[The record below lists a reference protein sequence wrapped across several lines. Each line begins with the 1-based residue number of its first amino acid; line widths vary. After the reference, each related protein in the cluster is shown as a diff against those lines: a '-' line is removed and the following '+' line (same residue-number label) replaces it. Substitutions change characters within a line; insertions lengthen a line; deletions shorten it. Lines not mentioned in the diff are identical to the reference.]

1 MAQLKTF
8 FKKIVVLVIMIS
20 IVMGSCAVPNSYA
33 KLTIQDGEFYY
44 AGTTKGSYVPSD
56 GIFSWLFDF
65 LAQIAE
71 FLLTLIPNILRMAF
85 VGYAAGAE
93 KLLTWVVESTA
104 GVNLQGEDMNATDLT
119 ALSDSSNNVTVQ
131 AIVYNMVPAFDVNF
145 FENTEKKDLYIKT
158 IKERDAD
165 GNLKDKDVVISPTG
179 QQLICKKCEK
189 SADKCCGDVNTT
201 DKEVKCYGN
210 CGCNGCDACKKY
222 AELMIATDPII
233 IQLKTLIAVW
243 YYLIRLLAVA
253 AMAVVLVA
261 IGIKMAISTVASD
274 KAVYKRMLVDWVT
287 GVILIFT
294 MHYIMLFAIT
304 INEILVN
311 TVRES
316 ANAVNKVQLAQLSD
330 TKNGS
335 GNSKDKEVEK
345 SNQDIEI
352 DVYEEIRTR
361 AYDPKMTVGLMG
373 MIMYFAMVFM
383 AFKYTIIYVKRFLT
397 LAVLTLMAPGLGVA
411 YALQKVLSGK
421 SSSLKTWFTEY
432 ILNLFIQVVHA
443 LIYAIFISAALAYS
457 LENVSG
463 VILALILMNF
473 SLKAEGIF
481 RRIFNIDPGNK
492 GLLGSTESAAD
503 NLKKSVNTAKGLYM
517 GAKPVAKAL
526 TFPARAAF
534 GGAAKTAAAGGLM
547 AGSLA
552 AKGASVLAQKASPTV
567 EKVMK
572 SASDKAESINQG
584 NGVVGK
590 IYSAGKTITKPVT
603 VAGKFFRKKGKSSK
617 DEFKEL
623 AKANEVDLQNELN
636 KAISK
641 YQKDPDNKQNARDVL
656 EANRRLEKHREIVAS
671 KTKGI
676 TAGTVAV
683 GHIKAMFDMN
693 NYFDVK
699 ISKNGKKYYT
709 MKSGVVFG
717 KYKYNSSTGKFEKDT
732 SNAAYTQF
740 GASKLLGFTAQ
751 DKKLFKEQ
759 IMNPIRNSA
768 AGMVAMFAGMGTLTS
783 HPVVAMGM
791 ISGGALATTG
801 MVKKFHRS
809 KEGPNRLKLRKDRNK
824 SRYKFGSFTSPA
836 MITIRDNVVMQA
848 NRDLSK
854 HLLSEVNRRHPTFK
868 EKMKNDLITPKTI
881 IPTAAG
887 LAVGF
892 VSLPAGLLTAGIL
905 RKTMSPSI
913 STAKQDPLNEE
924 YENIY
929 DPYGYEADA
938 AAVKLHPVGNSA
950 LDIIDAHHFSQL
962 KKQRDKF
969 DEETGDLMTSQII
982 NDGATKL
989 SMNMRKLD
997 KSLDAMSDD
1006 DISAL
1011 QVAFA
1016 MQLGKD
1022 YDPKTGLTQSQ
1033 TADLDVDKRDL
1044 VKEIEVTGKDGK
1056 TTTREIT
1063 DKDIENVNKA
1073 LNNAISA
1080 RVAKSIE
1087 RAETIDVNDETM
1099 LFEIIDEV
1107 SAQPEIKQL
1116 LSSDQ
1121 GVEVLFKGNMSAL
1134 KSTIKDKAAS
1144 ANTLAKNEIAQNLN
1158 LNGEE
1163 LDVVKEAIVEVATE
1177 SAGKDGSVD
1186 MSTLD
1191 QEKIFAKIQTKISGE
1206 TPKQQ
1211 PKQQSK
1217 QKNSKTD
1224 KVNTDVDQLLS
1235 KSKEITYKNAI
1246 STLLTPDATK
1256 IQNNKQLKVNVKTQS
1271 AKSKIDSILNLQ
1283 TGADPL
1289 QIRDRVTNANAISKS
1304 VKVERKTSREETK
1317 KTVKKQM
1324 VDILDKYSEDTNT
1337 TATKPEDKM
1346 TAKEKLAQAKAA
1358 TESLLA
1364 FAGDSKEVNDARDSL
1379 LNSLFAVSNTQQQ
1392 LRELNEYAQENFSEK
1407 TKFKKKKSQKYL
1419 QAEIDASVARAEKS
1433 KFEMQELQTGT
1444 AGNPDEKKKKQ
1455 RQVILSEEALNSM
1468 GPVKD
1473 AVKASKDIIA
1483 EMRKK
1488 RL

>member
-1 MAQLKTF
+1 MAQLKAF
-8 FKKIVVLVIMIS
+8 LKKIIVLVIMIS
-20 IVMGSCAVPNSYA
+20 IIMGSCAVPNSYA

-44 AGTTKGSYVPSD
+44 AGTTKGSYVPSE

-104 GVNLQGEDMNATDLT
+104 GVNLQGEDMNSTDLT

-131 AIVYNMVPAFDVNF
+131 AIVYNMVPAFNINF
-145 FENTEKKDLYIKT
+145 FESTEKKDLYIKT

-189 SADKCCGDVNTT
+189 SVDKCCGDIDGTK
-201 DKEVKCYGN
+201 KEVKCYGD

-261 IGIKMAISTVASD
+261 IGIKMAISTIASD
-274 KAVYKRMLVDWVT
+274 KAVYKRMLIDWVT

-316 ANAVNKVQLAQLSD
+316 ANTVNKVQLAQLAD

-335 GNSKDKEVEK
+335 GNNKDKEVEK

-411 YALQKVLSGK
+411 FALQKVLSGK
-421 SSSLKTWFTEY
+421 STSLKTWLTEY

-457 LENVSG
+457 LENISG

-503 NLKKSVNTAKGLYM
+503 NLRKNINTAKGLYM

-526 TFPARAAF
+526 SFPARAAF

-547 AGSLA
+547 AGAIA
-552 AKGASVLAQKASPTV
+552 AKGASAVSQKVSPTL
-567 EKVMK
+567 EKVK
-572 SASDKAESINQG
+572 SSASKKVESIKQG
-584 NGVVGK
+584 NGVSGK
-590 IYSAGKTITKPVT
+590 LYSAGRTITKPVT
-603 VAGKFFRKKGKSSK
+603 SAGKFFRKGKKSQK
-617 DEFKEL
+617 DEDKEL
-623 AKANEVDLQNELN
+623 LKKSEVELQNELE
-636 KAISK
+636 KAKSI
-641 YQKDPDNKQNARDVL
+641 YQKNPDDRQNSRDVL
-656 EANRRLEKHREIVAS
+656 EANRRLERYRELSSQKADRLTTGGV
-671 KTKGI
+671 
-676 TAGTVAV
+676 VV
-683 GHIKAMFDMN
+683 GHVKAMFDMN

-717 KYKYNSSTGKFEKDT
+717 KHKYNSATGKFEKDT

-740 GASKLLGFTAQ
+740 GASKLLGFSAQ
-751 DKKLFKEQ
+751 DKKLFKER
-759 IMNPIRNSA
+759 IVNPVRNSA

-801 MVKKFHRS
+801 MVKKFKRP
-809 KEGPNRLKLRKDRNK
+809 KDGPNRLRLRKNNKK
-824 SRYKFGSFTSPA
+824 SRYKFGSFSAPA
-836 MITIRDNVVMQA
+836 VATIRDNVVMQA
-848 NRDLSK
+848 NRDLAK
-854 HLLSEVNRRHPTFK
+854 HLVSDISSRHPTFK
-868 EKMKNDLITPKTI
+868 EKLKNDMITPKTV
-881 IPTAAG
+881 IPTVAG
-887 LAVGF
+887 LSVGL
-892 VSLPAGLLTAGIL
+892 VSIPAGLLTAGIL
-905 RKTMSPSI
+905 RKRMN
-913 STAKQDPLNEE
+913 STSNVARQDPLNEE
-924 YENIY
+924 YENMY

-950 LDIIDAHHFSQL
+950 LDIIDAHHFSQI
-962 KKQRDKF
+962 KNQMDKF
-969 DEETGDLMTSQII
+969 DEETGDLMKSQII
-982 NDGATKL
+982 NDGTTKL
-989 SMNMRKLD
+989 SMNIRKLD
-997 KSLDAMSDD
+997 KNLDNLSDD
-1006 DISAL
+1006 EISAL
-1011 QVAFA
+1011 QGALA
-1016 MQLGKD
+1016 KQLGFD
-1022 YDPKTGLTQSQ
+1022 LDPKTGVSQSQ
-1033 TADLDVDKRDL
+1033 IADLDINKQNL
-1044 VKEIEVTGKDGK
+1044 VKEIEVTTKDGK
-1056 TTTREIT
+1056 TTTKEIT
-1063 DKDIENVNKA
+1063 DEDAKMVNDA
-1073 LNNAISA
+1073 LNQAILA
-1080 RVAKSIE
+1080 RVTKSIE
-1087 RAETIDVNDETM
+1087 KSETIDINNETM
-1099 LFEIIDEV
+1099 LFGIIDEV
-1107 SAQPEIKQL
+1107 SSRPEIKQL
-1116 LSSDQ
+1116 LSADQ

-1144 ANTLAKNEIAQNLN
+1144 ANNLAKNEIAKNLN

-1163 LDVVKEAIVEVATE
+1163 LDVVKEAITEVATE
-1177 SAGKDGSVD
+1177 SAGKDGNID
-1186 MSTLD
+1186 ISTLD
-1191 QEKIFAKIQTKISGE
+1191 QEKIFAKIQTKINDK

-1211 PKQQSK
+1211 QQKS
-1217 QKNSKTD
+1217 D
-1224 KVNTDVDQLLS
+1224 KSAKVSTDVDQLLS
-1235 KSKEITYKNAI
+1235 KSKEITYKKAI
-1246 STLLTPDATK
+1246 STLLTPNNSK
-1256 IQNNKQLKVNVKTQS
+1256 IQVSKTLKVNVKRES

-1283 TGADPL
+1283 TGVDPL
-1289 QIRDRVTNANAISKS
+1289 QIRDKVINKEAISKS
-1304 VKVERKTSREETK
+1304 VKFERKTSRAETK

-1324 VDILDKYSEDTNT
+1324 IDILEKYSEDTND
-1337 TATKPEDKM
+1337 TAKPEDKM
-1346 TAKEKLAQAKAA
+1346 TSKEKLAQAQAA

-1364 FAGDSKEVNDARDSL
+1364 FAGNSKEVNDVRDSL
-1379 LNSLFAVSNTQQQ
+1379 LNSLFAVSETQKQ
-1392 LRELNEYAQENFSEK
+1392 LRELNEYAQEHFSEK
-1407 TKFKKKKSQKYL
+1407 TKFKKKKSKKYL
-1419 QAEIDASVARAEKS
+1419 QAEIDASIARTEKS
-1433 KFEMQELQTGT
+1433 KFEMQELQSGT
-1444 AGNPDEKKKKQ
+1444 AGSPDDKKKKEK
-1455 RQVILSEEALNSM
+1455 QVILAEEALNSI
-1468 GPVKD
+1468 GPVQD
-1473 AVKASKDIIA
+1473 TVKASKDIIA

>member
-1 MAQLKTF
+1 MAQLKAF
-8 FKKIVVLVIMIS
+8 FKKIIVLVIMIS
-20 IVMGSCAVPNSYA
+20 ILMGSCAVPNSYA
-33 KLTIQDGEFYY
+33 KLTMQDGEFYY
-44 AGTTKGSYVPSD
+44 AGTTKGSYVPSE

-93 KLLTWVVESTA
+93 KLLTWVIESTA
-104 GVNLQGEDMNATDLT
+104 GVNLQGEDMNSTDLT

-179 QQLICKKCEK
+179 QQLICKKCGK
-189 SADKCCGDVNTT
+189 SVDKCCGDINTT
-201 DKEVKCYGN
+201 DKEVKCYGD

-222 AELMIATDPII
+222 AELMIAADPII

-261 IGIKMAISTVASD
+261 IGIKMAVSTIASD
-274 KAVYKRMLVDWVT
+274 KAVFKRMLVDWIT

-294 MHYIMLFAIT
+294 MHYIMYFAIT

-316 ANAVNKVQLAQLSD
+316 ANAVNRVQLAQLAD
-330 TKNGS
+330 TKNSS
-335 GNSKDKEVEK
+335 GNNKDKEVEK

-421 SSSLKTWFTEY
+421 SSSLKTWLTEY

-457 LENVSG
+457 LENISG

-503 NLKKSVNTAKGLYM
+503 NLRKNINTAKGLYM

-552 AKGASVLAQKASPTV
+552 VKGASALAESKTA
-567 EKVMK
+567 EKIK
-572 SASDKAESINQG
+572 NSASKKVESIKQG
-584 NGVVGK
+584 EGVSGR

-603 VAGKFFRKKGKSSK
+603 AAGRFFRKGKKSQK
-617 DEFKEL
+617 DEDKEL
-623 AKANEVDLQNELN
+623 LKKGEVELKNELE
-636 KAISK
+636 KARSK
-641 YQKDPDNKQNARDVL
+641 YQKNPDKQNSRDAL
-656 EANRRLEKHREIVAS
+656 EANRRLERYRELSA
-671 KTKGI
+671 KK
-676 TAGTVAV
+676 AGGLTTGGVVV
-683 GHIKAMFDMN
+683 GHVKAMFDVN

-699 ISKNGKKYYT
+699 VSKNGKKYYT

-717 KYKYNSSTGKFEKDT
+717 KHKYNAATGKFEKDT

-759 IMNPIRNSA
+759 IINPVRNSA

-801 MVKKFHRS
+801 MVKKFKRP
-809 KEGPNRLKLRKDRNK
+809 KDGPNRLRLRKNNKK
-824 SRYKFGSFTSPA
+824 SRYKFGSFTAPA
-836 MITIRDNVVMQA
+836 VATIRDNVMMQA
-848 NRDLSK
+848 NRDLAK
-854 HLLSEVNRRHPTFK
+854 HLISEVSDKHPTFT
-868 EKMKNDLITPKTI
+868 EKLKNDFITPKTV

-887 LAVGF
+887 LAIGV

-905 RKTMSPSI
+905 RKKMNPTRRAS
-913 STAKQDPLNEE
+913 KQDPLNEE
-924 YENIY
+924 YENMY
-929 DPYGYEADA
+929 DPYGYEADD

-950 LDIIDAHHFSQL
+950 LDIIDRHHFSQI
-962 KKQRDKF
+962 KTQMDKF
-969 DEETGDLMTSQII
+969 DEETGDLMKAQII

-989 SMNMRKLD
+989 SANIRKLD
-997 KSLDAMSDD
+997 KNLDKLSDD
-1006 DISAL
+1006 EISAL
-1011 QVAFA
+1011 QVVFA
-1016 MQLGKD
+1016 KQLGYD
-1022 YDPKTGLTQSQ
+1022 YDPKTGITQSQ
-1033 TADLDVDKRDL
+1033 TVDLDVDKKDL
-1044 VKEIEVTGKDGK
+1044 IKEVEVTGKDGK

-1063 DKDIENVNKA
+1063 DKDVKMVNEA
-1073 LNNAISA
+1073 LNQAILV
-1080 RVAKSIE
+1080 RVTKSIE
-1087 RAETIDVNDETM
+1087 KSETIDVNDETM

-1107 SAQPEIKQL
+1107 STKPEIKQL
-1116 LSSDQ
+1116 LSADQ
-1121 GVEVLFKGNMSAL
+1121 GVEALFKGNMSAL

-1144 ANTLAKNEIAQNLN
+1144 ANNLAKNEIAKNLD

-1163 LDVVKEAIVEVATE
+1163 LDVVKEAIAEVATE
-1177 SAGKDGSVD
+1177 SAGKDESID

-1191 QEKIFAKIQTKISGE
+1191 QEKIFAKVQTKINGE

-1211 PKQQSK
+1211 PKKKDDKTSK
-1217 QKNSKTD
+1217 VS
-1224 KVNTDVDQLLS
+1224 TDVDQLLT
-1235 KSKEITYKNAI
+1235 KSKEITYKKAI
-1246 STLLTPDATK
+1246 NTLLTPDTSK
-1256 IQNNKQLKVNVKTQS
+1256 TQPNKTLKVNVKRES

-1289 QIRDRVTNANAISKS
+1289 QIKDRVTHADAISKS
-1304 VKVERKTSREETK
+1304 VKFERKTSRAETK

-1324 VDILDKYSEDTNT
+1324 LDILDQYSEDTNA
-1337 TATKPEDKM
+1337 TAKPEDKM
-1346 TAKEKLAQAKAA
+1346 TSKEKLAQAQAA
-1358 TESLLA
+1358 TESLLS
-1364 FAGDSKEVNDARDSL
+1364 FAGTSKEVNDVRDSL
-1379 LNSLFAVSNTQQQ
+1379 LNSLFAVSDTQKQ

-1407 TKFKKKKSQKYL
+1407 TKFKKKKKSQKYL

-1433 KFEMQELQTGT
+1433 RFEMQEIQTGT
-1444 AGNPDEKKKKQ
+1444 AGNPDDKKKKEK
-1455 RQVILSEEALNSM
+1455 QVLLAEEALNSI
-1468 GPVKD
+1468 GPVQD

-1483 EMRKK
+1483 EMRKN